1 MNPLHLATSA
11 LDDLVPSETSG
22 SEKKAPRRGEM
33 DQLLIGYQRLLE
45 LAERISSTLLIR
57 HNDWIVQVKGL
68 RQHYLFENEDALM
81 EMKNLSRS
89 ALEIGRREKERS
101 GITPLYTITH
111 SDGIGF
117 VIKNEQAEN
126 KSLKLSSD
134 DSSLLPKIMAYLK

>member
-11 LDDLVPSETSG
+11 LDDLVPSRS
-22 SEKKAPRRGEM
+22 SDPEKKAPRRGEM

-57 HNDWIVQVKGL
+57 HNDWIIQVKGL
-68 RQHYLFENEDALM
+68 RQHYLFENDDALM

-101 GITPLYTITH
+101 GIKSLYTITH
-111 SDGIGF
+111 NDGAGF
-117 VIKNEQAEN
+117 VIKDEQAEN

-134 DSSLLPKIMAYLK
+134 DGSLLPKIMAYLK